1 MSLETA
7 SQRCL
12 DTLLCAKRR
21 SLTVSTSNPPPS
33 AKLKAGL
40 SLGANPRLSTRAV
53 KLRKGNELHVSLRD
67 ELVSKW
73 PDTAGAKGSHPLL
86 PAGRGR
92 APAAGLWRGAG
103 SEEGKWGLE
112 GTDKDDSPTP
122 RLNNTGRKKGRKRLC
137 NGKARMYLPAP
148 PRRGCG
154 RYRKGTHA
162 PPSPRSRSPTSAG
175 RAPTGSGAGSAR
187 LRLPPAAAA
196 APAGSAS
203 PAPLVL
209 PPPRP
214 RSSLFSPGSVQAPS
228 SLPARLL
235 SLPRP
240 PGSARF
246 PGEPACS
253 CRAAHIIAAPRTPP
267 AALSRAP
274 RTPGPSR
281 PGSPADHGQIPLALS
296 RFTAAPAVGVAAGP
310 AARGGNPSV
319 RLEPLLPRQDM
330 PPPLAQAAPASPCPE
345 PSQRQG
351 PGAGTA
357 LWPHSSP
364 KAPRAQYWDFDTLWM
379 LKLSVERHL
388 VPPRQQRL
396 VPRAR

>member
-1 MSLETA
+1 
-7 SQRCL
+7 
-12 DTLLCAKRR
+12 
-21 SLTVSTSNPPPS
+21 
-33 AKLKAGL
+33 
-40 SLGANPRLSTRAV
+40 
-53 KLRKGNELHVSLRD
+53 
-67 ELVSKW
+67 
-73 PDTAGAKGSHPLL
+73 
-86 PAGRGR
+86 
-92 APAAGLWRGAG
+92 
-103 SEEGKWGLE
+103 
-112 GTDKDDSPTP
+112 
-122 RLNNTGRKKGRKRLC
+122 
-137 NGKARMYLPAP
+137 MYLPAP

-162 PPSPRSRSPTSAG
+162 LPSPRSRSPTSAG
-175 RAPTGSGAGSAR
+175 RAPTGSGAGSAG

-274 RTPGPSR
+274 RAPGPSR
-281 PGSPADHGQIPLALS
+281 PGSPADHGQIALALS

-310 AARGGNPSV
+310 AGEDAPRGEGRKPSV
-319 RLEPLLPRQDM
+319 RLEPLLPRRDM
-330 PPPLAQAAPASPCPE
+330 PPPSAPGWPRWPRCGAGVRGLRPRGAGRVLRDAPEGASLLPHHPA
-345 PSQRQG
+345 PSQQG
-351 PGAGTA
+351 ARVKALVLGQPSGPTPPGR
-357 LWPHSSP
+357 L
-364 KAPRAQYWDFDTLWM
+364 R
-379 LKLSVERHL
+379 ERSTGIL
-388 VPPRQQRL
+388 TPFGC
-396 VPRAR
+396 